1 MERDGQQG
9 GSVFA
14 LKRLVE
20 AIVDFSGRRPVVV
33 LLVTAIVLAVSWGYT
48 AKTFNVRPDFQELLP
63 TNSPSYRAFQ
73 AQLDRLGGGATV
85 VALAESPNREA
96 NERWVDDFAD
106 RVEREQ
112 MDEGAR
118 CITKCEP
125 DPACMKDCRLIA
137 YVERGTKDV
146 RKFFEENRWL
156 YADLDDLRQAER
168 DVDRQVAIR
177 SGLVADLDDD
187 ESSAGKP
194 TGPQEKKPA
203 LGLDEYSDRAEA
215 KARERKEYSD
225 FPRGY
230 FETKDGTIAAVRV
243 VSSSTGLGDRAG
255 DALLARVKAI
265 AADLAAD
272 KYDPAMKVGFAGD
285 LASAVAEKESI
296 ASQARVAFIAAL
308 VMVLVGV
315 VFFFRSVGSLLIISL
330 PAFVGVGCA
339 YALAMARFGYVNVAG
354 AFLGAIILGNGINYP
369 IVLLSRYREFRAR
382 GQPPAEARRDAL
394 WNAFRAELVGACVGS
409 IAYGSL
415 TITQFRGFSQ
425 FGLIGFVGMLLVW
438 VSMIPIVPALLVVI
452 EAFQARLP
460 AWMREPE
467 PRLLPDGSRGPVTR
481 WVAMATEKAPWV
493 FLTGAA
499 AISLVAAYGLFVHKD
514 RPNGP
519 RSERHTFISDPWEYN
534 FARLGSKSSKQAGP
548 AYWSNKADRVFQK
561 INIGGA
567 KMLTNTPEQVP
578 LVKRQILENDA
589 ADPYGKLI
597 SDVVTVES
605 LLPGSDQEQRAKLA
619 VLDDIRSHLTPRV
632 LYDLPKDERE
642 RVDKLYPHET
652 LHVLEAKDLP
662 DLLRR
667 RFEEKDGRIGTV
679 FYVKPWDFARNADV
693 VHSDGTT
700 MLRLAKTTAHVT
712 IPDPTRPGQTT
723 TVDTASRWSILA
735 EMITSME
742 RDGPLATG
750 VSFLAVMIVVLI
762 ATHTVR
768 GAAAVLAVLVM
779 SVLWMM
785 GGAALLGAR
794 LNFLNFIA
802 LPITFGIGCEYPFNV
817 YDRSRLLGGAVSSA
831 VKRVGGAVALCSYTT
846 VVGYASL
853 LFSDQQA
860 LESFGHLAVS
870 GELACVAGALLVL
883 PALLHVMERARR
895 AKQGPRRAASEH
907 GDSAH
912 PISP

>member
-1 MERDGQQG
+1 
-9 GSVFA
+9 
-14 LKRLVE
+14 LKRFVDG
-20 AIVDFSGRRPVVV
+20 IVDFSGRRPLVV

-63 TNSPSYRAFQ
+63 SDSPSYKAFQ
-73 AQLDRLGGGATV
+73 KQLDRLGGGATV
-85 VALAESPNREA
+85 IALAESPNREA

-106 RVEREQ
+106 RIEREQ
-112 MDEGAR
+112 SEEGAV
-118 CITKCEP
+118 CAAKCKTN
-125 DPACMKDCRLIA
+125 DACMTNCRLIA
-137 YVERGTKDV
+137 HVERGTKEV
-146 RKFFEENRWL
+146 RKFFEDNKWL
-156 YADLDDLRQAER
+156 YSDIENLRQAER

-187 ESSAGKP
+187 DSSSAPKGA
-194 TGPQEKKPA
+194 GAEAKKPA
-203 LGLDEYSDRAEA
+203 LGLDEYNDRAEA
-215 KARERKEYSD
+215 EARERKEYSD

-230 FETKDGTIAAVRV
+230 FETADGTIAAVRI

-255 DALLARVKAI
+255 DALLARAKAI
-265 AADLAAD
+265 AAELTSE
-272 KYDPAMKVGFAGD
+272 KYDSRMTVGFAGD
-285 LASAVAEKESI
+285 VASAAAEKESI
-296 ASQARVAFIAAL
+296 ASQARVAFVAAL
-308 VMVLVGV
+308 VMVLIGV
-315 VFFFRSVGSLLIISL
+315 VIFYRSVWSLIVISL

-339 YALAMARFGYVNVAG
+339 YAVAMARFGYVNVAG

-382 GQPPAEARRDAL
+382 GQAPADARRDAL

-438 VSMIPIVPALLVVI
+438 VSMIPIMPALLVVL
-452 EAFQARLP
+452 EAIQAKLP
-460 AWMREPE
+460 KWMRDPE
-467 PRLLPDGSRGPVTR
+467 PRLLPDGSRGPITR
-481 WVAMATEKAPWV
+481 YLARMTERAPWF
-493 FLTGAA
+493 FLIAA
-499 AISLVAAYGLFVHKD
+499 FGISLVAAYGLFIHKD

-519 RSERHTFISDPWEYN
+519 RSEPHTFFADPWEYN
-534 FARLGSKSSKQAGP
+534 FGRLGSKSSKQAGP

-561 INIGGA
+561 INVGGA
-567 KMLTNTPEQVP
+567 KMLTNTPDQVP
-578 LVKRQILENDA
+578 LVKRQILDNDA
-589 ADPYGKLI
+589 ADPYGKLV
-597 SDVVTVES
+597 SEVVTVEDF
-605 LLPGSDQEQRAKLA
+605 LPGSDAEQKAKLA

-632 LYDLPKDERE
+632 LFDLPDDERA
-642 RVDKLYPHET
+642 RVDKLYPPET
-652 LHVLEAKDLP
+652 LHVLGPKDLP

-693 VHSDGTT
+693 VHSDGWT

-712 IPDPTRPGQTT
+712 IPDPSRPSQTT

-735 EMITSME
+735 EMIKSME

-750 VSFLAVMIVVLI
+750 ASFLAVMLVVLV

-768 GAAAVLAVLVM
+768 GAAAVLTVLVM

-817 YDRSRLLGGAVSSA
+817 YDRSRLLGGAVSAA

-860 LESFGHLAVS
+860 LQSFGHLAVS
-870 GELACVAGALLVL
+870 GEIACVAGALLVL
-883 PALLHVMERARR
+883 PALLHVMERRKRPTVA
-895 AKQGPRRAASEH
+895 
-907 GDSAH
+907 
-912 PISP
+912 

>member
-1 MERDGQQG
+1 
-9 GSVFA
+9 
-14 LKRLVE
+14 LKRFVE
-20 AIVDFSGRRPVVV
+20 GIVDFSGRRPLVV
-33 LLVTAIVLAVSWGYT
+33 LLVTAVVLAVSWGYT

-63 TNSPSYRAFQ
+63 SDSPSYRAFQ

-85 VALAESPNREA
+85 IALAESPNREA

-106 RVEREQ
+106 RIEKEQSDER
-112 MDEGAR
+112 AS
-118 CITKCEP
+118 CASKCKTES
-125 DPACMKDCRLIA
+125 ACMKDCRLIA

-146 RKFFEENRWL
+146 RKFFEDNKWL
-156 YADLDDLRQAER
+156 YADIDDLRQAER

-177 SGLVADLDDD
+177 SGLVADLDDED
-187 ESSAGKP
+187 SSSAH
-194 TGPQEKKPA
+194 GPAHTEEKKPA
-203 LGLDEYSDRAEA
+203 LGLDEYNDRAEA
-215 KARERKEYSD
+215 KARERPEYSD

-255 DALLARVKAI
+255 DALLARAKAI
-265 AADLAAD
+265 AAELAPE
-272 KYDPAMKVGFAGD
+272 KYDSHMKIGFAGD
-285 LASAVAEKESI
+285 VASAAAEKESI
-296 ASQARVAFIAAL
+296 ASQARFAFIAAL
-308 VMVLVGV
+308 VMVLTGV
-315 VFFFRSVGSLLIISL
+315 VLFYRSVWSLVVISL

-339 YALAMARFGYVNVAG
+339 YALAMARFGYVNIAG

-382 GQPPAEARRDAL
+382 GQAPADARRDAL

-425 FGLIGFVGMLLVW
+425 FGLIGFFGMLLVW

-452 EAFQARLP
+452 EGIQARLP
-460 AWMREPE
+460 PWMRDPE
-467 PRLLPDGSRGPVTR
+467 PRLLADGSRGPVTR
-481 WVAMATEKAPWV
+481 CLAYATEKAPWL
-493 FLTGAA
+493 FLIAA
-499 AISLVAAYGLFVHKD
+499 GGVSLVAVYGLFVHKD

-519 RSERHTFISDPWEYN
+519 GGQPHTFVADPWEYN
-534 FARLGSKSSKQAGP
+534 FGRLGSKSSTQTGP

-567 KMLTNTPEQVP
+567 KMLANTPEEVP
-578 LVKRQILENDA
+578 LVKRRILENDA

-597 SDVVTVES
+597 SDVVTVDA
-605 LLPGSDQEQRAKLA
+605 LLPGSAADQRAKLE

-632 LYDLPKDERE
+632 LYDLPEDERE
-642 RVDKLYPHET
+642 RVDRLYPPES

-679 FYVKPWDFARNADV
+679 FYVKPWDFARKADV
-693 VHSDGTT
+693 VHSDGWT
-700 MLRLAKTTAHVT
+700 MLRLAATTAHVT
-712 IPDPTRPGQTT
+712 IPDPSRSGQMT
-723 TVDTASRWSILA
+723 TVETASRWSILA
-735 EMITSME
+735 EMIKSME
-742 RDGPLATG
+742 RDGPLATAA
-750 VSFLAVMIVVLI
+750 SFLAVMIVVLI

-768 GAAAVLAVLVM
+768 GAAAVLTVLVM

-785 GGAALLGAR
+785 GGAALMGAR

-817 YDRSRLLGGAVSSA
+817 YDRSRLLGGQVSAA

-860 LESFGHLAVS
+860 LQSFGHLAVS
-870 GELACVAGALLVL
+870 GEIACVAGALLVL
-883 PALLHVMERARR
+883 PALLHVMERKRGAGRR
-895 AKQGPRRAASEH
+895 VAGH
-907 GDSAH
+907 DSGQ
-912 PISP
+912 PMSP

>member
-1 MERDGQQG
+1 M
-9 GSVFA
+9 
-14 LKRLVE
+14 KRFVE
-20 AIVDFSGRRPVVV
+20 AIVDFSGRRPLVV
-33 LLVTAIVLAVSWGYT
+33 LLLTAVVLAISWGYT

-63 TNSPSYRAFQ
+63 SESPSYKAFQ
-73 AQLDRLGGGATV
+73 LQLDRLGGGATV
-85 VALAESPNREA
+85 IALVESPDRDA
-96 NERWVDDFAD
+96 NERWVDDFAN
-106 RVEREQ
+106 RIEREQ
-112 MDEGAR
+112 SDERTGCAS
-118 CITKCEP
+118 KCKT
-125 DPACMKDCRLIA
+125 DDACMKDCRLIA

-146 RKFFEENRWL
+146 RKFFEDNKWL
-156 YADLDDLRQAER
+156 YADIDDLRQAER

-187 ESSAGKP
+187 DSSSAHGTSRP
-194 TGPQEKKPA
+194 TERKPA
-203 LGLDEYSDRAEA
+203 LGLDEYNDRAEA

-243 VSSSTGLGDRAG
+243 VSSSTGMGDRAG
-255 DALLARVKAI
+255 DALLARAKAI
-265 AADLAAD
+265 AAELPLE
-272 KYDPAMKVGFAGD
+272 KYDPGMKTGFAGD
-285 LASAVAEKESI
+285 VASAAAEKESI
-296 ASQARVAFIAAL
+296 ASQARFAFIAAL
-308 VMVLVGV
+308 ILVLAGV
-315 VFFFRSVGSLLIISL
+315 VFFYRSVWSLIVISL

-382 GQPPAEARRDAL
+382 GQAPRDARRDAL

-425 FGLIGFVGMLLVW
+425 FGLIGFCGMLLVW

-452 EAFQARLP
+452 EAIQARLP
-460 AWMREPE
+460 LWMRDPE
-467 PRLLPDGSRGPVTR
+467 PRLLPDGSRGRVTR
-481 WVAMATEKAPWV
+481 SLAQATERAPWL
-493 FLTGAA
+493 FLAA
-499 AISLVAAYGLFVHKD
+499 AAGVSLVAAYGLFVHKD

-519 RSERHTFISDPWEYN
+519 GAEPHTFVADPWEYN
-534 FARLGSKSSKQAGP
+534 FGRLGSKSSKQTGP

-561 INIGGA
+561 INVGGA
-567 KMLTNTPEQVP
+567 KMLADTPEQVP
-578 LVKRQILENDA
+578 LVKRRILENDA
-589 ADPYGKLI
+589 ADPHGKLI
-597 SDVVTVES
+597 SDVVTVEA
-605 LLPGSDQEQRAKLA
+605 LLPGSDVEQQAKLA
-619 VLDDIRSHLTPRV
+619 VLDEIRSHLTPRV
-632 LYDLPKDERE
+632 LYDLPEDERE
-642 RVDKLYPHET
+642 RVDRLYPPET
-652 LHVLEAKDLP
+652 LHVLTPKDLP

-693 VHSDGTT
+693 VHADGWT
-700 MLRLAKTTAHVT
+700 MLRLAATTAHVT
-712 IPDPTRPGQTT
+712 IPDPSRPGQAT

-735 EMITSME
+735 EMIKSME
-742 RDGPLATG
+742 RDGPLATAA
-750 VSFLAVMIVVLI
+750 SFLAVMIVVLV

-768 GAAAVLAVLVM
+768 GAVAVLTVLVM

-785 GGAALLGAR
+785 GGAALLGVR

-817 YDRSRLLGGAVSSA
+817 YDRSRLLGGAVSAS

-860 LESFGHLAVS
+860 LQSFGHLAVS
-870 GELACVAGALLVL
+870 GEIACVAGALLVL
-883 PALLHVMERARR
+883 PALLHVMDRKKGTARATSPTMMAQVIRYFRKDER
-895 AKQGPRRAASEH
+895 P
-907 GDSAH
+907 
-912 PISP
+912 

>member
-1 MERDGQQG
+1 M
-9 GSVFA
+9 
-14 LKRLVE
+14 KRLVE
-20 AIVDFSGRRPVVV
+20 RIVDFSGRHPVVV
-33 LLVTAIVLAVSWGYT
+33 LLLTALVLAGSWGYT

-63 TNSPSYRAFQ
+63 SNSPSYKAFQ
-73 AQLDRLGGGATV
+73 RQLDRLGGGAV
-85 VALAESPNREA
+85 VIALAESPDREA
-96 NERWVDDFAD
+96 NEKWVDDFAD
-106 RVEREQ
+106 GVEREQ
-112 MDEGAR
+112 HEEEVGCATR
-118 CITKCEP
+118 CKSDASCL
-125 DPACMKDCRLIA
+125 KDCRLIA

-146 RKFFEENRWL
+146 RKFFEDNKWL
-156 YADLDDLRQAER
+156 YADIEDLRQSQR
-168 DVDRQVAIR
+168 DVDRQQAIR
-177 SGLVADLDDD
+177 SGLVADLDD
-187 ESSAGKP
+187 ESSA
-194 TGPQEKKPA
+194 TGTKRPSAEEKKPA
-203 LGLDEYSDRAEA
+203 LGLDEYGDRAEA

-230 FETKDGTIAAVRV
+230 FETKDGTIAAIRV

-265 AADLAAD
+265 ADRLPPEKYAAG
-272 KYDPAMKVGFAGD
+272 MKIGFAGD

-296 ASQARVAFIAAL
+296 ASQARFAFLAAL
-308 VMVLVGV
+308 VVILGGV
-315 VFFFRSVGSLLIISL
+315 VLFYRSVWSLVVISL

-382 GQPPAEARRDAL
+382 GQPPADARRDAL

-425 FGLIGFVGMLLVW
+425 FGLIGFAGMLLVW

-452 EAFQARLP
+452 EAVQARLP
-460 AWMREPE
+460 KWMRDPE
-467 PRLLPDGSRGPVTR
+467 PTLLLDGSRGPVTR
-481 WVAMATEKAPWV
+481 YLAYATERAPWA
-493 FLTGAA
+493 FLAVAA
-499 AISLVAAYGLFVHKD
+499 GFSLVAAYGLFVHKD

-519 RSERHTFISDPWEYN
+519 RSERHTFIEDPWEYN
-534 FARLGSKSSKQAGP
+534 FARLGSSSSKQVGP

-597 SDVVTVES
+597 SEVVTVEA
-605 LLPGSDQEQRAKLA
+605 LLPGSEAEQQAKLA
-619 VLDDIRSHLTPRV
+619 VLDTIRSHLTPRV
-632 LYDLPKDERE
+632 LYDLPEDERK
-642 RVDKLYPHET
+642 RVDKLYPPET
-652 LHVLEAKDLP
+652 LRVLEPKDLP

-667 RFEEKDGRIGTV
+667 RFEERDGRIGTV

-693 VHSDGTT
+693 VHSDGWT

-712 IPDPTRPGQTT
+712 IPDPPGQTT
-723 TVDTASRWSILA
+723 TVETASRWSILA
-735 EMITSME
+735 EMIKSME

-750 VSFLAVMIVVLI
+750 VSFLAVMIVVLV

-768 GAAAVLAVLVM
+768 GAVAVLTVLVM
-779 SVLWMM
+779 GVLWMM

-817 YDRSRLLGGAVSSA
+817 YDRSRLLGGDVSAA
-831 VKRVGGAVALCSYTT
+831 VKRVGGAVALCSFTT

-860 LESFGHLAVS
+860 LQSFGQLAVS
-870 GELACVAGALLVL
+870 GELASVAGALLVL
-883 PALLHVMERARR
+883 PALLHVIERRKATGE
-895 AKQGPRRAASEH
+895 AGAAS
-907 GDSAH
+907 
-912 PISP
+912 P

>member
-1 MERDGQQG
+1 
-9 GSVFA
+9 
-14 LKRLVE
+14 LKRFVE
-20 AIVDFSGRRPVVV
+20 GIVDFSGRRPIVV
-33 LLVTAIVLAVSWGYT
+33 LLLTAVVLAVSWGYT

-63 TNSPSYRAFQ
+63 SDSPSYKAFQ
-73 AQLDRLGGGATV
+73 RQLDRLGGGATV
-85 VALAESPNREA
+85 IALAESPNREA

-106 RVEREQ
+106 RIEREQ
-112 MDEGAR
+112 GEERIA
-118 CITKCEP
+118 CAAKCKTS
-125 DPACMKDCRLIA
+125 DACMTNCRLIA
-137 YVERGTKDV
+137 HVERGTKEV
-146 RKFFEENRWL
+146 RKFFEDNKWL
-156 YADLDDLRQAER
+156 YSDIENLRQAER

-187 ESSAGKP
+187 DSPSAPKG
-194 TGPQEKKPA
+194 TEAKKPA

-230 FETKDGTIAAVRV
+230 FETADGTIAAIRI

-255 DALLARVKAI
+255 DALLARAKAI
-265 AADLAAD
+265 AAELAPE
-272 KYDPAMKVGFAGD
+272 KYDSRMTVGFAGD
-285 LASAVAEKESI
+285 VASAAAEKESI

-308 VMVLVGV
+308 AMVLVGV
-315 VFFFRSVGSLLIISL
+315 VIFYRSVWSLIVISL

-339 YALAMARFGYVNVAG
+339 YAVAMARFGYVNVAG

-382 GQPPAEARRDAL
+382 GQAPAEARRDAL

-425 FGLIGFVGMLLVW
+425 FGLIGFIGMLLVW
-438 VSMIPIVPALLVVI
+438 VSMIPIVPALLVVL
-452 EAFQARLP
+452 EALQAKLP
-460 AWMREPE
+460 KWMRDPE

-481 WVAMATEKAPWV
+481 YLATVTERFPWF
-493 FLTGAA
+493 FLIAA
-499 AISLVAAYGLFVHKD
+499 CGVSLVTAYGLFIHKD

-519 RSERHTFISDPWEYN
+519 RSEPHTFFADPWEYN
-534 FARLGSKSSKQAGP
+534 FGRLGSKSSKQVGP

-561 INIGGA
+561 INVGGA

-578 LVKRQILENDA
+578 LVKRQILDNDA
-589 ADPYGKLI
+589 ADPYGKLV
-597 SDVVTVES
+597 SEVVTVEDF
-605 LLPGSDQEQRAKLA
+605 LPGTDAEQEAKLA
-619 VLDDIRSHLTPRV
+619 VLEDIRSHLTPRV
-632 LYDLPKDERE
+632 LFDLPDDERA
-642 RVDKLYPHET
+642 RVDKLYPPET
-652 LHVLEAKDLP
+652 LHVLGPKDLP

-693 VHSDGTT
+693 VHSDGWT

-712 IPDPTRPGQTT
+712 IPDPSRPPQTT

-735 EMITSME
+735 EMIKSME

-750 VSFLAVMIVVLI
+750 ASFLAVMLVVLV

-768 GAAAVLAVLVM
+768 GAAAVLTVLVM

-817 YDRSRLLGGAVSSA
+817 YDRSRLLGGAVSAA

-860 LESFGHLAVS
+860 LQSFGHLAVS
-870 GELACVAGALLVL
+870 GEIACVAGALLVL
-883 PALLHVMERARR
+883 PALLHVMERRKRLTEARR
-895 AKQGPRRAASEH
+895 KVP
-907 GDSAH
+907 GDDSGQ

>member
-1 MERDGQQG
+1 MRWACRRAG
-9 GSVFA
+9 GSAFG
-14 LKRLVE
+14 LKRFVE
-20 AIVDFSGRRPVVV
+20 GIVDFSGRRPLVV
-33 LLVTAIVLAVSWGYT
+33 LLVTAVVLAVSWGYT

-63 TNSPSYRAFQ
+63 SDSPSYRAFQ

-85 VALAESPNREA
+85 IALAESPDRDA

-106 RVEREQ
+106 RIEKEQNDERTTCASKCAT
-112 MDEGAR
+112 DKA
-118 CITKCEP
+118 CI
-125 DPACMKDCRLIA
+125 KDCRLIA

-146 RKFFEENRWL
+146 RKFFEDNRWL
-156 YADLDDLRQAER
+156 YADIDDLRQAER

-187 ESSAGKP
+187 ESSSARGSSHAE
-194 TGPQEKKPA
+194 EKKPA
-203 LGLDEYSDRAEA
+203 LGLDEYNDRAEA
-215 KARERKEYSD
+215 KARERPEYSD

-255 DALLARVKAI
+255 DALLARAKAI
-265 AADLAAD
+265 AAELAPE
-272 KYDPAMKVGFAGD
+272 KYDSRMRIGFAGD
-285 LASAVAEKESI
+285 VASAVAEKESI
-296 ASQARVAFIAAL
+296 ASQARFAFIAAL
-308 VMVLVGV
+308 VMVLTGV
-315 VFFFRSVGSLLIISL
+315 VLFYRSVWSLVVISL

-382 GQPPAEARRDAL
+382 GQAPPDARRDAL

-425 FGLIGFVGMLLVW
+425 FGLIGFFGMLLVW

-452 EAFQARLP
+452 EGIQARLP
-460 AWMREPE
+460 PWMRDPE

-481 WVAMATEKAPWV
+481 YLAHATEKAPWL
-493 FLTGAA
+493 FLIAA
-499 AISLVAAYGLFVHKD
+499 AVVSLVAVYGLFVHKD

-519 RSERHTFISDPWEYN
+519 GAQPHTFVADPWEYN
-534 FARLGSKSSKQAGP
+534 FGRLGSKSSTQTGP

-567 KMLTNTPEQVP
+567 KMLANTPEEVP
-578 LVKRQILENDA
+578 LVKRRILENDA

-597 SDVVTVES
+597 SDVVTVEA
-605 LLPGSDQEQRAKLA
+605 LLPGSADEQRAKLA

-632 LYDLPKDERE
+632 LYDLPEDERK
-642 RVDKLYPHET
+642 RVDRLYPPES

-679 FYVKPWDFARNADV
+679 FYVKPWDFARKADV
-693 VHSDGTT
+693 VHSDGWT
-700 MLRLAKTTAHVT
+700 MLRLATTTAHVT
-712 IPDPTRPGQTT
+712 IPDPSRSGQMT

-735 EMITSME
+735 EMIKSME
-742 RDGPLATG
+742 RDGPLATLA
-750 VSFLAVMIVVLI
+750 SFLAVMIVVLV

-768 GAAAVLAVLVM
+768 GAAAVLTVLVM

-785 GGAALLGAR
+785 GGAALMGVR

-817 YDRSRLLGGAVSSA
+817 YDRSRLLGGEVSAA

-860 LESFGHLAVS
+860 LQSFGHLAVS
-870 GELACVAGALLVL
+870 GEVACVVGALLVL
-883 PALLHVMERARR
+883 PALLHVMERRKGTTRR
-895 AKQGPRRAASEH
+895 VAGQ
-907 GDSAH
+907 DSGH
-912 PISP
+912 PMSP